1 VTVNDHR
8 AEVIG
13 TILLSIAA
21 LCTSWAGYQ
30 ATLWSGEQSQ
40 HSAEAGALRNKSSR
54 SSNIAGQFLLLD
66 VALFNNWLEHR
77 VRGES
82 QLAEFIEARFRPEFK
97 PAFDAWM
104 RTSPFEAPSA
114 SASPFSMPVYHL
126 RMLDSAEM
134 YETRADS
141 AAARSNDA
149 NLTSDRY
156 VLAAVILATVM
167 FFATAAQQTDPRPAR
182 WLLLGLA
189 SLASVVGVVR
199 LLTLP
204 RA

>member
-1 VTVNDHR
+1 
-8 AEVIG
+8 
-13 TILLSIAA
+13 S
-21 LCTSWAGYQ
+21 
-30 ATLWSGEQSQ
+30 
-40 HSAEAGALRNKSSR
+40 
-54 SSNIAGQFLLLD
+54 IAGQLLLLD

-77 VRGES
+77 ARGES
-82 QLAEFIEARFRPEFK
+82 QLAEFLEARFRPDFK

-104 RTSPFEAPSA
+104 QTDPFKAPSA
-114 SASPFSMPVYHL
+114 AASPFAMPVYHVG
-126 RMLDSAEM
+126 MLDSAEM
-134 YETRADS
+134 YEARADS
-141 AAARSNDA
+141 AAAMSNDA
-149 NLTSDRY
+149 NITSDRY